1 MLTEA
6 RSSDLLYVANG
17 NGTVTTY
24 TYPQGRLVGTLFGFD
39 TPEGE
44 CVDSSGNVFI
54 TVHDLSKIFEYA
66 HGAKKPRKKLSD
78 VGYNPTSCSIDPG
91 TGNLAVA
98 ADPDNVAVYADAKGS
113 PKRYTL
119 SGSYPYCGYDDKG
132 NLFVAGPSS
141 GTTVYELTKGSS
153 YFKKVTVYG
162 SHATGAVQ
170 WDGKYLAIGNGGGS
184 SNGMDVYRFAITGYK
199 AKQKGTVNL
208 LGSTTSVFWIQGSSI
223 IALNDHANIGIWK
236 YPAGG
241 YPYKI
246 VHHGVVSPNGVTIS
260 LAAR

>member
-24 TYPQGRLVGTLFGFD
+24 TYPEGRLVGTLFGFD

-44 CVDSSGNVFI
+44 CVDSS
-54 TVHDLSKIFEYA
+54 A

-91 TGNLAVA
+91 PAISPSRPILITWPFILTQRDLQSNILWAVA
-98 ADPDNVAVYADAKGS
+98 ILTAV
-113 PKRYTL
+113 
-119 SGSYPYCGYDDKG
+119 YDDKG

-184 SNGMDVYRFAITGYK
+184 SDGMDVYRFAITGYK

-223 IALNDHANIGIWK
+223 IALN
-236 YPAGG
+236 
-241 YPYKI
+241 
-246 VHHGVVSPNGVTIS
+246 
-260 LAAR
+260 